1 MGVVDIRTT
10 FLAASCFPPLTQN
23 DAFLF
28 VYTRFSLSYSLS
40 TSCRFSTSRR
50 FVAASQRLI
59 FRWKY
64 RRRSSFFFSTPF
76 KSKENQES
84 WLLLYFLRFKVLH
97 ILLFHPFLKVNRIE
111 NHGYCCTFKISTQGA
126 QASGLAI
133 QV

>member
-1 MGVVDIRTT
+1 MLSIVGVVEIRTT
-10 FLAASCFPPLTQN
+10 FLAASCFPPSNQN

-76 KSKENQES
+76 ESKENQEP
-84 WLLLYFLRFKVLH
+84 WLLLFFQDIYSGYYSSLRVKSLPYPKQYESVFFFFLT
-97 ILLFHPFLKVNRIE
+97 VNKM
-111 NHGYCCTFKISTQGA
+111 N
-126 QASGLAI
+126 
-133 QV
+133 